1 MNEFQISINDF
12 CSCENSSLFIQF
24 LLGGENMTNLIN
36 LFLFLTIIV
45 LTSARPSIFFDEE
58 EGPEIGTDGKKLIL
72 L

>member
-12 CSCENSSLFIQF
+12 SSCENLSLFIQF

-45 LTSARPSIFFDEE
+45 LASAKPSIFFDEG
-58 EGPEIGTDGKKLIL
+58 EGPESGTDGEKII
-72 L
+72 